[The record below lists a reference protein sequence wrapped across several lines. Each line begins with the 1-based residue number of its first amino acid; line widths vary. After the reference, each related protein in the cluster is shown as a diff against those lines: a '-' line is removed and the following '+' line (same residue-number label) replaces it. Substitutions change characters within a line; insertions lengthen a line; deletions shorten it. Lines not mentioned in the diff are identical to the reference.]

1 MSKIAFIGGG
11 NMARALIGGLI
22 NSGKPASD
30 LLVAEP
36 MAAARQRL
44 VDDFGIQVS
53 GDNNLVAQQAEC
65 MVLAVKP
72 QVAKGVVS
80 DLAGAVKTR
89 RPLLVSIVAGI
100 PLQSLE
106 RWLGGDYPVVRTMP
120 NMAALVGMG
129 ITALVPN
136 ERVTDRQRLLAEQI
150 MQAAGTTLWVDE
162 EHLLDAVTAVSG
174 SGPAYFFRVM
184 EAMIEAGKELG
195 LSAQQAAQLTLSTA
209 AGAAELAIQSDH
221 SVARLREQVTSPG
234 GTTAAALAVMDKS
247 AIGDIF
253 SQALRAAC
261 LRAAELAE
269 EADS

>member
-1 MSKIAFIGGG
+1 MSKIVFIGGG

-22 NSGKPASD
+22 NSGKPAAD

-36 MAAARQRL
+36 MAAVRQGL

-53 GDNNLVAQQAEC
+53 ADNNLVAQQAEC
-65 MVLAVKP
+65 LVLAVKP
-72 QVAKGVVS
+72 QVVKSVAS
-80 DLAGAVKTR
+80 DLAGAVQTR
-89 RPLLVSIVAGI
+89 RPVVVSIVAGI
-100 PLQSLE
+100 PLQSME
-106 RWLGGDYPVVRTMP
+106 RWLGGDYPVVRSMP

-129 ITALVPN
+129 ITALVAN
-136 ERVTDRQRLLAEQI
+136 QGVSDQQRLLAEQV
-150 MQAAGTTLWVDE
+150 MRAAGTTLWVDDE
-162 EHLLDAVTAVSG
+162 QLLDAVTAVSG

-195 LSAQQAAQLTLSTA
+195 LSSQQAAQLTLSTA

-234 GTTAAALAVMDKS
+234 GTTAAALAVMDES

-253 SQALRAAC
+253 NRALRAAC
-261 LRAAELAE
+261 QRAAELAD